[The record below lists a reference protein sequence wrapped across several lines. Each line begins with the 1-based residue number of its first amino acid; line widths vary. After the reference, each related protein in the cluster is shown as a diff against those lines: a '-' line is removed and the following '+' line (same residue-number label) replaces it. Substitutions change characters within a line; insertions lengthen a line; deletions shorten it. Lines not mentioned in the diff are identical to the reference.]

1 MPPSFLNGNHR
12 LVGKGLEERDLVI
25 CEGAGLDAS
34 DAEETDHVSR
44 VTHRYLQE
52 TPESSCTGKVR
63 VCRRACIAV
72 KIRDL
77 DHGSI
82 HPVQL
87 SRRETLPVIVE
98 RHREERRESGIS
110 RFADP
115 RIGCEMDLVSQAT
128 EDGARVRAEESL
140 GAPHDRVED
149 RLQVGG

>member
-1 MPPSFLNGNHR
+1 
-12 LVGKGLEERDLVI
+12 
-25 CEGAGLDAS
+25 DAS
-34 DAEETDHVSR
+34 DAEEPDHVSR

-52 TPESSCTGKVR
+52 APESPCTGKVR
-63 VCRRACIAV
+63 VCRRACSEV

-87 SRRETLPVIVE
+87 RGREALPVIVE

-115 RIGCEMDLVSQAT
+115 RVGCEMDLVSQAT
-128 EDGARVRAEESL
+128 EDGVGGGAEGWV
-140 GAPHDRVED
+140 GAVTGGVED
-149 RLQVGG
+149 RLDVTR